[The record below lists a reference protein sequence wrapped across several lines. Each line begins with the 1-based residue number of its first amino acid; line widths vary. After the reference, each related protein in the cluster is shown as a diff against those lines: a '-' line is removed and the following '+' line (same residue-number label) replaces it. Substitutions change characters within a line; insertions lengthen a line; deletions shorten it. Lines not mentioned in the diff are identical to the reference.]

1 MADNTF
7 GKENCVRAI
16 NIMTNALNDATKD
29 VANYIKNFA
38 IDTSRVWN
46 DPNAVD
52 FMKEIR
58 VSYEKAI
65 KEMNKN
71 NKKFAEAASAITTM
85 YLRIS
90 DVNFGGRFS
99 ANPPFDIT
107 ATIDV
112 SAVKSSF
119 PDDGLVGSRM
129 KEGETLTGHM
139 KRAESKLSA
148 LADQVEASI
157 KNANA
162 FSNPSVKAAFGR
174 TASKVAKILRD
185 HAQDITKISEKYI
198 ADTAQNYE
206 MASEKSTNMLIQMI
220 SSTGEGK

>member
-16 NIMTNALNDATKD
+16 RDMTNALNDATKE
-29 VANYIKNFA
+29 VANYVKNFA

-52 FMKEIR
+52 FMKEIK

-71 NKKFAEAASAITTM
+71 NKKFAEAASKITTI
-85 YLRIS
+85 YLRTS
-90 DVNFGGRFS
+90 DDDYHGRFS
-99 ANPPFDIT
+99 ADPPFDVS

-112 SAVKSSF
+112 SAVKASF
-119 PDDGLVGSRM
+119 PDGLVGSRM
-129 KEGETLTGHM
+129 KEGETLTDHM

-148 LADQVEASI
+148 LADQVEASV

-185 HAQDITKISEKYI
+185 HAQDITKISKKYI
-198 ADTAQNYE
+198 DDTAQNYTMVSE
-206 MASEKSTNMLIQMI
+206 ASADMLIQMI
-220 SSTGEGK
+220 SSTDGGK